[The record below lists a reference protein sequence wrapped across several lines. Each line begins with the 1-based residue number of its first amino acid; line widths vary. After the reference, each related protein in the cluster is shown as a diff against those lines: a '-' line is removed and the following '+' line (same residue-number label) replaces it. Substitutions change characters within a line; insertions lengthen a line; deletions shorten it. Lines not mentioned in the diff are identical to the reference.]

1 MSESGF
7 VTAVNEKTGLVSD
20 IPENYLSIFPD
31 YRALSDD
38 EITKLRRKQEKEMF
52 GEYRTPAPKA
62 KAADQPAEALE
73 KEGSK

>member
-1 MSESGF
+1 MSETGF

-20 IPENYLSIFPD
+20 VPVDYLTIFPD
-31 YRALSDD
+31 YRELSED

-52 GEYRTPAPKA
+52 GEYRTPAPTA
-62 KAADQPAEALE
+62 KAADKPAEAPA